1 MESNKKEHDII
12 DLEKH
17 LRSEQELHL
26 ALSAITSLFKVP
38 AVPHESIITGTSEML
53 DEIKYDHLDFPS
65 IASAFT
71 KPFKDTFN
79 EINRDWINQHL

>member
-1 MESNKKEHDII
+1 
-12 DLEKH
+12 
-17 LRSEQELHL
+17 
-26 ALSAITSLFKVP
+26 
-38 AVPHESIITGTSEML
+38 VPHESIITGTSEML